1 MTGNL
6 KHSGLILIS
15 GVDTPGITERLFNTL
30 APFQIQVIDF
40 EQVVIRERLL
50 LTVLI
55 SLDPAHEQAVEKD
68 LIEAFKD
75 TELDLAIDFAAP
87 IATATDDSNLHVVV
101 LAKNLNPLAI
111 SQVAQT
117 LGKFKGNIDRVRRT
131 ASFPITALEFDV
143 TANIDEN
150 SLKDLQRELG
160 EVSHS
165 TGVDIAV
172 QRGGLTRRAK
182 RVVLLDMDSTLIREE
197 VIDLLAAKVG
207 AGEEVAAITESAMRG
222 EIDFATSLA
231 KRVSL
236 LAGSDASIF
245 EEVAKE
251 ITLTPGARTL
261 VKTLH
266 KLGHKVGVVS
276 GGFLNVIEP
285 LLNELRIDFYK
296 ANVLEVADGKI
307 TGKLLGPIID
317 REAKAI
323 ALREFSKNEGVDLSQ
338 TIAIGDGANDLGMI
352 EIAGLGIAFNAKP
365 KVKAAAAAS
374 INTPYLDSVLYL
386 MGITREEIE
395 SN

>member
-6 KHSGLILIS
+6 KHSGLILLS

-68 LIEAFKD
+68 LVEAFKD

-285 LLNELRIDFYK
+285 LLNELHIDFYR
-296 ANVLEVADGKI
+296 ANLLEVSDGKI
-307 TGKLLGPIID
+307 TGKLQGQIID

-323 ALREFSKNEGVDLSQ
+323 ALREFSNNEGVDLSQ

>member
-6 KHSGLILIS
+6 KHSGLILVS

-30 APFQIQVIDF
+30 SPFQIQVIDF
-40 EQVVIRERLL
+40 EQVVIRDRLL

-55 SLDPAHEQAVEKD
+55 SLDPAHQSAVEKD
-68 LIEAFKD
+68 LVEAFTG
-75 TELDLAIDFAAP
+75 TELDVAIDFAEP
-87 IATATDDSNLHVVV
+87 NNSEPSNSNLHVVV
-101 LAKNLNPLAI
+101 LAKSLNPRSI
-111 SQVAQT
+111 SEVAQT
-117 LGKFKGNIDRVRRT
+117 IGKFKGNIDRVRRT
-131 ASFPITALEFDV
+131 ASYPITALEFDISAQI
-143 TANIDEN
+143 TDLTLSE
-150 SLKDLQRELG
+150 LQRELAK
-160 EVSHS
+160 VSHE

-182 RVVLLDMDSTLIREE
+182 RVVLLDMDSTFIQQE

-207 AGEEVAAITESAMRG
+207 AGEQVAAITESAMRG
-222 EIDFATSLA
+222 DIDFATSLV

-236 LAGSDASIF
+236 LSGADEAIIAQ
-245 EEVAKE
+245 VAQE

-261 VKTLH
+261 VSTLH
-266 KLGHKVGVVS
+266 KLGHKVGIVS

-285 LLNELRIDFYK
+285 LLKELGVDFYR
-296 ANVLEVADGKI
+296 ANVLEVNSGKL

-317 REAKAI
+317 REAKALS
-323 ALREFSKNEGVDLSQ
+323 LREFARSENVELSQ

-365 KVKAAAAAS
+365 KVKAVADAS

-386 MGITREEIE
+386 MGITREEVE